1 MRVLRSGKRINCLVP
16 SYFSNDHR
24 RVLKKLRGP
33 SILMLLMTAFSLWFN
48 NMQVGFFIAIC
59 IAVFIS
65 GIFKS
70 REEQKLYRL
79 HCQLIDLIGHINI
92 MLRAGKTLRYIFLNA
107 WPKFEPPLG
116 IHLKEVAENLEI
128 NPDLEEILEIF
139 EKTSGSNEVKLITSG
154 LKICNRIGG
163 DMVQVLN
170 SVSSTL
176 RQNLKSRSRLNTL
189 VLQSKYSANII
200 SLFPIVALIAL
211 YIFYGDIIMDFF
223 SSGTGIIVLVAGG
236 VLEFAGIVIMKKVID
251 TGS

>member
-1 MRVLRSGKRINCLVP
+1 MRIPRSGKRINCLVP

-70 REEQKLYRL
+70 REEQRLHRL

-116 IHLKEVAENLEI
+116 THLKEVAENLEI

-200 SLFPIVALIAL
+200 SLFPIIALIAL
-211 YIFYGDIIMDFF
+211 YIFYGDTIMDFF

>member
-1 MRVLRSGKRINCLVP
+1 MRVLRSGKRINYSML
-16 SYFSNDHR
+16 SNFSNDHR
-24 RVLKKLRGP
+24 RVLNKLKNP
-33 SILMLLMTAFSLWFN
+33 CIFILLLASFSLWFN
-48 NMQVGFFIAIC
+48 NILAGFFIAIC
-59 IAVFIS
+59 ITVFIS

-70 REEQKLYRL
+70 REEQRLYRL
-79 HCQLIDLIGHINI
+79 HHQLIDLIGHINI
-92 MLRAGKTLRYIFLNA
+92 MIRAGKTLRFIFLNA
-107 WPKFEPPLG
+107 WPKFEAPLG
-116 IHLKEVAENLEI
+116 THLKEVAENLEI

-139 EKTSGSNEVKLITSG
+139 EKRSGSNEVKLITSG

-200 SLFPIVALIAL
+200 SLFPIIALIAL

-223 SSGTGIIVLVAGG
+223 STGIGMIVLIAGG
-236 VLEFAGIVIMKKVID
+236 ILELAGIIIMKKIID

>member
-1 MRVLRSGKRINCLVP
+1 ML
-16 SYFSNDHR
+16 SYFSNDR
-24 RVLKKLRGP
+24 IRVLNKLKNP
-33 SILMLLMTAFSLWFN
+33 CIFILLMAVFSLWFN
-48 NMQVGFFIAIC
+48 NILVGFFIAIC
-59 IAVFIS
+59 ITVFIS
-65 GIFKS
+65 GIFKG
-70 REEQKLYRL
+70 REEKRLYRL
-79 HCQLIDLIGHINI
+79 HHQLIDLIGHINI

-116 IHLKEVAENLEI
+116 TYLKEVAENIEI

-139 EKTSGSNEVKLITSG
+139 EKRSGSNEVKLITSG

-200 SLFPIVALIAL
+200 SLFPIIALIAL

>member
-1 MRVLRSGKRINCLVP
+1 MRALRSGKRINCLV
-16 SYFSNDHR
+16 SSCFSNDRR
-24 RVLKKLRGP
+24 RVFNKIRGP
-33 SILMLLMTAFSLWFN
+33 SILILLMTAFSFWFN
-48 NMQVGFFIAIC
+48 NMLVGFFIAIC
-59 IAVFIS
+59 ITVFIS

-70 REEQKLYRL
+70 REEQRLYRL

-128 NPDLEEILEIF
+128 NPDLEEIFEIF

-163 DMVQVLN
+163 DMIQVLN

-200 SLFPIVALIAL
+200 SLFPIIALIAL

-223 SSGTGIIVLVAGG
+223 SSGTGIIVLIAGG
-236 VLEFAGIVIMKKVID
+236 VLEFAGIIIMKKVID

>member
-1 MRVLRSGKRINCLVP
+1 MRVRVP
-16 SYFSNDHR
+16 
-24 RVLKKLRGP
+24 P
-33 SILMLLMTAFSLWFN
+33 
-48 NMQVGFFIAIC
+48 
-59 IAVFIS
+59 
-65 GIFKS
+65 
-70 REEQKLYRL
+70 
-79 HCQLIDLIGHINI
+79 
-92 MLRAGKTLRYIFLNA
+92 

-116 IHLKEVAENLEI
+116 TYLKEVAENIEI

-139 EKTSGSNEVKLITSG
+139 EKRSGSNEVKLITSG

-200 SLFPIVALIAL
+200 SLFPIIALIAL

-223 SSGTGIIVLVAGG
+223 SSGAGIIVLIAGG
-236 VLEFAGIVIMKKVID
+236 ILELTGIIFMKKIIEA
-251 TGS
+251 GS

>member
-1 MRVLRSGKRINCLVP
+1 MRVLRSGKKISSLMP
-16 SYFSNDHR
+16 SLFSNDHR
-24 RVLKKLRGP
+24 RILKKLRGL
-33 SILMLLMTAFSLWFN
+33 SIFILLMIIFSLWFS
-48 NMQVGFFIAIC
+48 NMLVGFFIAIC

-70 REEQKLYRL
+70 RDEQRLYRL

-92 MLRAGKTLRYIFLNA
+92 MLRAGKTLRHIFLNA
-107 WPKFEPPLG
+107 WPKFEPPLK
-116 IHLKEVAENLEI
+116 IHLKEVAEKLEI

-139 EKTSGSNEVKLITSG
+139 EKTSGSNEVKLITTG

-163 DMVQVLN
+163 DMGEVLN

-189 VLQSKYSANII
+189 VLQSKYSANVI
-200 SLFPIVALIAL
+200 SLFPIIALIGL
-211 YIFYGDIIMDFF
+211 YIFYGDTIMDFF

-236 VLEFAGIVIMKKVID
+236 ILEFAGIVSMKKIID
-251 TGS
+251 IGS

>member
-1 MRVLRSGKRINCLVP
+1 MRVLRSGKMINCLVP
-16 SYFSNDHR
+16 SYFSNDR
-24 RVLKKLRGP
+24 KRVLKKLRGP
-33 SILMLLMTAFSLWFN
+33 SILILLMTAFSLWFN
-48 NMQVGFFIAIC
+48 NMQVGFFIAVC

-70 REEQKLYRL
+70 REEQRLYRL

-116 IHLKEVAENLEI
+116 VYLKKVAENLEI

-139 EKTSGSNEVKLITSG
+139 EKTSRSNEVKLITSG

-200 SLFPIVALIAL
+200 SLFPIIALIAL

>member
-1 MRVLRSGKRINCLVP
+1 MRVLRSGKRINYLTL
-16 SYFSNDHR
+16 SNFSNDHR
-24 RVLKKLRGP
+24 RVLNKLKNP
-33 SILMLLMTAFSLWFN
+33 CIFILLMTAFSLWFN
-48 NMQVGFFIAIC
+48 NILAGFFIAIC

-70 REEQKLYRL
+70 REEQRLYRL
-79 HCQLIDLIGHINI
+79 HHQLIDLIGHINI

-107 WPKFEPPLG
+107 WSKFEAPLG

-139 EKTSGSNEVKLITSG
+139 EKRSGSNEVKLITSG

-200 SLFPIVALIAL
+200 SLFPIIALIVL

-223 SSGTGIIVLVAGG
+223 SSGIGMTVLIAGGIMELAGII
-236 VLEFAGIVIMKKVID
+236 IMKKIVD

>member
-1 MRVLRSGKRINCLVP
+1 MRVLRSDKRINCLVQ
-16 SYFSNDHR
+16 SCFLNKHR
-24 RVLKKLRGP
+24 RVLNKLKGP
-33 SILMLLMTAFSLWFN
+33 SIFILLMTVFSLWFN
-48 NMQVGFFIAIC
+48 NMMAGFFIAIC
-59 IAVFIS
+59 ITVFIS
-65 GIFKS
+65 GIFKN
-70 REEQKLYRL
+70 REEQRLYRL

-92 MLRAGKTLRYIFLNA
+92 MLRAGKTLRYIFLKA
-107 WPKFEPPLG
+107 WSRFEPPLG
-116 IHLKEVAENLEI
+116 TYLKEVAENLEI

-139 EKTSGSNEVKLITSG
+139 EKISASNEVKLITSG

-200 SLFPIVALIAL
+200 SLFPIIALIVL
-211 YIFYGDIIMDFF
+211 YIFYGGIIMDFF
-223 SSGTGIIVLVAGG
+223 ASRTGIIVLIAGG
-236 VLEFAGIVIMKKVID
+236 ILEFAGIIIMKKVID

>member
-1 MRVLRSGKRINCLVP
+1 MRLLRSGKKMSYLM
-16 SYFSNDHR
+16 SAYFSNDR
-24 RVLKKLRGP
+24 KRILNKLRNP
-33 SILMLLMTAFSLWFN
+33 CIFILLMTAFSLWFN
-48 NMQVGFFIAIC
+48 NMLAGFFMAIC
-59 IAVFIS
+59 ISVFIS

-70 REEQKLYRL
+70 REEQKFYRL
-79 HCQLIDLIGHINI
+79 HHQLIDFIGHLNI
-92 MLRAGKTLRYIFLNA
+92 MLRAGKTLRYILLNS

-116 IHLKEVAENLEI
+116 TYLKEVAENLEI
-128 NPDLEEILEIF
+128 NPDLEEVLEIF
-139 EKTSGSNEVKLITSG
+139 EKRSSSNEVKLLTSG

-200 SLFPIVALIAL
+200 SLFPIIALIML

-223 SSGTGIIVLVAGG
+223 SSGIGIIVLIAGG
-236 VLEFAGIVIMKKVID
+236 ILELAGIIIMKKIID
-251 TGS
+251 NGS

>member
-1 MRVLRSGKRINCLVP
+1 MRALRSGKRINCLV
-16 SYFSNDHR
+16 SLCFSNDRR
-24 RVLKKLRGP
+24 RVFNKIRGP
-33 SILMLLMTAFSLWFN
+33 SILILLMTAFSFWFN
-48 NMQVGFFIAIC
+48 NMLVGFFIAIC
-59 IAVFIS
+59 ITVFIS

-70 REEQKLYRL
+70 REEQRLYRL

-128 NPDLEEILEIF
+128 NPDLEEIFEIF

-163 DMVQVLN
+163 DMIQVLN

-200 SLFPIVALIAL
+200 SLFPIIALIAL

-223 SSGTGIIVLVAGG
+223 SSGTGIIVLIAGG
-236 VLEFAGIVIMKKVID
+236 VLEFAGIIIMKKVID

>member
-1 MRVLRSGKRINCLVP
+1 MAV
-16 SYFSNDHR
+16 
-24 RVLKKLRGP
+24 
-33 SILMLLMTAFSLWFN
+33 FSLWFN
-48 NMQVGFFIAIC
+48 NMMVGFFIAIC
-59 IAVFIS
+59 LSVFVS
-65 GIFKS
+65 GIFKG
-70 REEQKLYRL
+70 REEQRLYRL
-79 HCQLIDLIGHINI
+79 HHQLIDFIGHMNI

-116 IHLKEVAENLEI
+116 AYLKEVAENLEI

-139 EKTSGSNEVKLITSG
+139 EKRSGSYEVKLITSG

-176 RQNLKSRSRLNTL
+176 QQNLKSRSRLSTL
-189 VLQSKYSANII
+189 ILQSKYSANII
-200 SLFPIVALIAL
+200 SLFPIVTLIIL

-223 SSGTGIIVLVAGG
+223 SSGVGIIVLIAGG
-236 VLEFAGIVIMKKVID
+236 ILELAGMIFMKKIID

>member
-1 MRVLRSGKRINCLVP
+1 MRLLRSGKKMSYLMSV
-16 SYFSNDHR
+16 YFSNDR
-24 RVLKKLRGP
+24 KRILNKLRNP
-33 SILMLLMTAFSLWFN
+33 CIFILLMTAFSLWFN
-48 NMQVGFFIAIC
+48 NMLAGFFMAIC
-59 IAVFIS
+59 ISVFIS

-70 REEQKLYRL
+70 REEQKFFRL
-79 HCQLIDLIGHINI
+79 HYQLIDFIGHLNI
-92 MLRAGKTLRYIFLNA
+92 MLRAGKTLRYILLNS

-116 IHLKEVAENLEI
+116 TYLKEVAENLEI
-128 NPDLEEILEIF
+128 NPDLEEVLEIF
-139 EKTSGSNEVKLITSG
+139 EKRSSSNEVKLLTSG

-200 SLFPIVALIAL
+200 SLFPIIALIML

-223 SSGTGIIVLVAGG
+223 SSGIGIIVLIAGG
-236 VLEFAGIVIMKKVID
+236 ILELAGIIIMKKIID
-251 TGS
+251 TGG

>member
-1 MRVLRSGKRINCLVP
+1 MRVLRPGKRINFSML
-16 SYFSNDHR
+16 SNFSNDHR
-24 RVLKKLRGP
+24 RVLNKLKNP
-33 SILMLLMTAFSLWFN
+33 CIFILLMAAFSLWFSN
-48 NMQVGFFIAIC
+48 VLAGFFIAIC
-59 IAVFIS
+59 ITVFIS

-70 REEQKLYRL
+70 REEQRLYRL
-79 HCQLIDLIGHINI
+79 HYQLIDFIGHINI

-107 WPKFEPPLG
+107 WLKFEAPLG
-116 IHLKEVAENLEI
+116 THLKEVAENLEI

-139 EKTSGSNEVKLITSG
+139 EKRSGSNEVKLITSG

-189 VLQSKYSANII
+189 ILQSKYSANII
-200 SLFPIVALIAL
+200 SLFPIIALIAL

-223 SSGTGIIVLVAGG
+223 SSGIGMIVLVVGG
-236 VLEFAGIVIMKKVID
+236 ILELAGIIIMKKIID

>member
-1 MRVLRSGKRINCLVP
+1 MRVLRSGKKINCLVS
-16 SYFSNDHR
+16 SYFSNDRR
-24 RVLKKLRGP
+24 RVLNKLKSP
-33 SILMLLMTAFSLWFN
+33 FIFILLVTAFSLWFN
-48 NMQVGFFIAIC
+48 NMLAGFFIAIC

-70 REEQKLYRL
+70 REEQRLYRL

-116 IHLKEVAENLEI
+116 THLKEVAENLEI

-200 SLFPIVALIAL
+200 SLFPIIALIAL